1 MPVAIKSKDYVET
14 TDGFVFFFKKTFSKT
29 LKILIQPQ
37 WNNISSYA
45 RNFPL
50 VNLVTS
56 LLSKQGIILYSQ
68 IPFSSYSFP
77 LCSAS
82 TQDEGFWSS
91 WCPFRFSYQEKAF
104 QTKTLAKSTSEEV
117 REYITNLKKR
127 QLKSNHTERWC
138 FLYSTGM

>member
-56 LLSKQGIILYSQ
+56 LLSKQGIILYS
-68 IPFSSYSFP
+68 
-77 LCSAS
+77 
-82 TQDEGFWSS
+82 
-91 WCPFRFSYQEKAF
+91 
-104 QTKTLAKSTSEEV
+104 
-117 REYITNLKKR
+117 
-127 QLKSNHTERWC
+127 
-138 FLYSTGM
+138 